1 MAFTLSYIALI
12 IALKVVVRSTR
23 LLERVSVMI
32 LEIIIMMVWLIIFKP
47 RDFPALFN
55 DLIFENNN
63 LEFYEIKNINIYRVL
78 LPSRKDLI
86 SNFFFNNN
94 LNKFKNINDSN
105 ECSNDKYVPLVII
118 NPSISNDM
126 EYNMMDKIAVA
137 FEQ

>member
-32 LEIIIMMVWLIIFKP
+32 LEIIIMMVWLIIFQP

-63 LEFYEIKNINIYRVL
+63 LEFYEIKNIKIYRVL
-78 LPSRKDLI
+78 LPSRKDLV

-94 LNKFKNINDSN
+94 LNQLKNNNDNNEYSN
-105 ECSNDKYVPLVII
+105 EKQIPLVII
-118 NPSISNDM
+118 NPIISNDM
-126 EYNMMDKIAVA
+126 EYNLMDKIAVA